1 MSSLVKLISV
11 VAVSIGFSTV
21 TTIPAHALS
30 IIAPAYEG
38 QAQTQGSAYGNAPV
52 AFTGGAAESTDA
64 GGLSLSE
71 QEIRHVTWC
80 AKTYTSYHATDN
92 SYQTKQGS
100 RTECR
105 SPY

>member
-1 MSSLVKLISV
+1 MSILVKLVSV

-30 IIAPAYEG
+30 IISPAYEG
-38 QAQTQGSAYGNAPV
+38 QAEAQGSDYGNAPV
-52 AFTGGAAESTDA
+52 AFTGGVAQSANSS
-64 GGLSLSE
+64 GLSLSA
-71 QEIRHVTWC
+71 QEIKHVTWC